1 MLRDIIKD
9 PAARTVR
16 LAGDYE
22 RALIVKDWDKIFAIE
37 KELTELNNSLD
48 DYYIPGLICRG
59 RNIIR
64 KHRGLG
70 EVVPN

>member
-1 MLRDIIKD
+1 MRDNIKD
-9 PAARTVR
+9 PAAKTVR

-22 RALIVKDWDKIFAIE
+22 RALIIKDWDTIFSIE
-37 KELTELNNSLD
+37 KELRNLFDALP
-48 DYYIPGLICRG
+48 DYHIPGLICRG
-59 RNIIR
+59 RNIVR